1 MKKLLLLLSV
11 IWFSALPVGMAA
23 PDRSTPA
30 APGQAG
36 QEEPARP
43 DYPQKLYGDDR
54 YPLLYAHMGMA
65 RYLDLDSFA
74 VRHWDSDA
82 LIFSETT
89 LTVAFDRQYR
99 ISKAP
104 SPAEVWYFLPLDP
117 TVHCCTGV
125 SIDGRE
131 VILPPYVGEDIA
143 FSSYDAGKS
152 WMPFYIS
159 DTHGY
164 NLSTRTAFL
173 HGLTLAKGSRKN
185 AGSTL

>member
-89 LTVAFDRQYR
+89 LTVAFDRQYH

-131 VILPPYVGEDIA
+131 VILPPYVGGRHRI
-143 FSSYDAGKS
+143 F
-152 WMPFYIS
+152 
-159 DTHGY
+159 
-164 NLSTRTAFL
+164 FL
-173 HGLTLAKGSRKN
+173 
-185 AGSTL
+185 